1 VEALEE
7 ADRERYLD
15 LAVFPQDREIP
26 ESALRAVWN
35 LDEINARDCMGRLVT
50 RSLAAWGAE
59 EVALILHDLQRDL
72 IYKQRENELVGLHLR
87 LVEAWDALPELPDSY
102 AWRWIGYHLVQAGRK
117 ERLRVVFAVTDQF
130 AKEHRTPPL
139 LFPLWPDWP
148 DKDVATAP
156 SAE

>member
-1 VEALEE
+1 M
-7 ADRERYLD
+7 
-15 LAVFPQDREIP
+15 FPQDREIP

-59 EVALILHDLQRDL
+59 EVALVLHDLQRDL

-87 LVEAWDALPELPDSY
+87 LVEAWDALPKLPDSY

-117 ERLRVVFAVTDQF
+117 RPSCRLGFV
-130 AKEHRTPPL
+130 
-139 LFPLWPDWP
+139 
-148 DKDVATAP
+148 
-156 SAE
+156 